1 MTGDSIYDIIKIMKD
16 RERLENPQNVLFS
29 DLVTICERYFGKPRI
44 RGSHYIFK
52 TPWKGDPRIN
62 LQRTDKMA
70 KFYQVRDVRKAI
82 EKLEAQKNEE

>member
-1 MTGDSIYDIIKIMKD
+1 MTSDSIYDIIRIMKD
-16 RERLENPQNVLFS
+16 KGRLENPQNVLFS
-29 DLVTICERYFGKPRI
+29 DLVKICERYFGK
-44 RGSHYIFK
+44 
-52 TPWKGDPRIN
+52 PRIN